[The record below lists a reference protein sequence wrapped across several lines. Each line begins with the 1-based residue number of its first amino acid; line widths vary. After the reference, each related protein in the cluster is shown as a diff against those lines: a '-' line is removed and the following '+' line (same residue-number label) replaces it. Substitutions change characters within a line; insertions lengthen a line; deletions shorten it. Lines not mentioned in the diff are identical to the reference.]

1 LVAPQAIE
9 DMLQI
14 LDEAIRVFSFDY
26 YIIKIGFQSLALV
39 VG

>member
-26 YIIKIGFQSLALV
+26 YIINIGFHSLALV